1 MVKTHVSQQEHD
13 QSSTFFGRSRWL
25 LSITVLVILTLGIFF
40 RLMRLTNP
48 PLDVHGWRWLR
59 SAITAR
65 GFYYEMS
72 PNADPESRHQ
82 AIWIAESF
90 TYLEPPITEG
100 IVALS
105 YWVAGGEYLWLSRIW
120 TTLFWTIGGLALFLL
135 AKRITSADGA
145 VVALAYYMLLP
156 YGNTETRAFLP
167 EPLMVM
173 FILLALYA
181 AHRWVESSSWK
192 WAVTTGVLAGM
203 AILTKIFAIFPTS
216 MAILLVCIESYG
228 LRRMVK
234 NPQVWLVA
242 LLSVLI
248 PASYYVFPNFSAGSD
263 YLGIWSLPY
272 LQRLADIT
280 FYMGWLHTINTY
292 FNLAVALIAVAS
304 MLLLEKR
311 WRGLVLGLWIGYGLF
326 GLSFPSLI
334 WSHIYYNLPL
344 VGITALSLAPAGKL
358 LLAKIARQGFF
369 WQILFTGVALVA
381 VGYSIFMSRKAV
393 VAYDFSAESQKWQ
406 DLGARLT
413 GSSIIGLTDDYNMR
427 MAYYGGKVIYPY
439 MHYYD
444 WKMAEM
450 GGNEFDVTAE
460 NQEYFLDSVEGME
473 YFVITLFDE
482 FERQPYLK
490 NILYNQYPILMQS
503 DWYIVFDLRH
513 PLETTP

>member
-1 MVKTHVSQQEHD
+1 
-13 QSSTFFGRSRWL
+13 
-25 LSITVLVILTLGIFF
+25 
-40 RLMRLTNP
+40 
-48 PLDVHGWRWLR
+48 
-59 SAITAR
+59 
-65 GFYYEMS
+65 
-72 PNADPESRHQ
+72 
-82 AIWIAESF
+82 
-90 TYLEPPITEG
+90 
-100 IVALS
+100 
-105 YWVAGGEYLWLSRIW
+105 
-120 TTLFWTIGGLALFLL
+120 
-135 AKRITSADGA
+135 
-145 VVALAYYMLLP
+145 
-156 YGNTETRAFLP
+156 
-167 EPLMVM
+167 
-173 FILLALYA
+173 
-181 AHRWVESSSWK
+181 
-192 WAVTTGVLAGM
+192 
-203 AILTKIFAIFPTS
+203 
-216 MAILLVCIESYG
+216 
-228 LRRMVK
+228 
-234 NPQVWLVA
+234 
-242 LLSVLI
+242 
-248 PASYYVFPNFSAGSD
+248 
-263 YLGIWSLPY
+263 
-272 LQRLADIT
+272 
-280 FYMGWLHTINTY
+280 
-292 FNLAVALIAVAS
+292 
-304 MLLLEKR
+304 
-311 WRGLVLGLWIGYGLF
+311 
-326 GLSFPSLI
+326 
-334 WSHIYYNLPL
+334 L